1 MANPSQATTPGGT
14 VRFQTNVPEV
24 IELEF
29 ARGKQVSSQF
39 GGDQV
44 MYSLC
49 DGRRMYL
56 PPFVAQKIEDAGIGA
71 HTPFTLCKR
80 EVTHGNRRSVE
91 YVIGNLD
98 GGEPFQESAPAVTP
112 KAAAMTVKATTLSS
126 PQHTSA
132 PPPSAP
138 SAPRLTATG
147 GDDMDL
153 AAMIY
158 AHIRAIDVAH
168 AAESY
173 AAERGLAIR
182 YTSEDVRCIAA
193 ALFIQQ
199 SKGGAR

>member
-1 MANPSQATTPGGT
+1 MNAAQTSGGGT

-44 MYSLC
+44 MYSLT

-71 HTPFTLCKR
+71 HTPFSLCKK

-98 GGEPFQESAPAVTP
+98 GEAEPFQDSAPAVTP
-112 KAAAMTVKATTLSS
+112 KAAVRGAFSR
-126 PQHTSA
+126 PQDTTSA
-132 PPPSAP
+132 PPPPPP
-138 SAPRLTATG
+138 SAPRATT
-147 GDDMDL
+147 DDMDL

>member
-1 MANPSQATTPGGT
+1 MANPAQTPGGT
-14 VRFQTNVPEV
+14 VRFMTNVPEV

-44 MYSLC
+44 MYSLT

-56 PPFVAQKIEDAGIGA
+56 PPFVAQKIEEAGIGA
-71 HTPFTLCKR
+71 HTPFSLCKK

-98 GGEPFQESAPAVTP
+98 GEAEPFQESAAPIMTP

-126 PQHTSA
+126 PQHSA
-132 PPPSAP
+132 PPPPP
-138 SAPRLTATG
+138 SAPRLTAAG